1 LLANGYAFTFKNIFM
16 MNVIRNVK
24 AATQRLIN
32 TISENLLFFTDSTG
46 EIVLDKMLAET
57 FLEAKNFEKIRFV
70 LKGGPIINDA
80 TFEDAVYVCLCDLS
94 NVEILMLSNAEAGTG
109 PERSSKTVKR
119 WIKKHD
125 LIISKGHGNYEGLSE
140 HNGLFF
146 MLIAKCPV
154 LTSDLNVEVG
164 DIVLKYKK

>member
-1 LLANGYAFTFKNIFM
+1 M

>member
-1 LLANGYAFTFKNIFM
+1 

>member
-1 LLANGYAFTFKNIFM
+1 M

-94 NVEILMLSNAEAGTG
+94 NVEILMLSNGEAGTG

-125 LIISKGHGNYEGLSE
+125 LIISKGQGNYEGLSE

-146 MLIAKCPV
+146 LLMVSAP
-154 LTSDLNVEVG
+154 
-164 DIVLKYKK
+164 